1 MTQNDDREAH
11 EAKADEL
18 ERELDEM
25 QERAERLG
33 GDIEGAGEDWER
45 KKKDSK
51 VPGAGGEPE
60 QADGPQPEAEY
71 TNKGGDADGDEG
83 GEDLDFGKDIDSEDV
98 VGEQP
103 APDDDEDEKS

>member
-1 MTQNDDREAH
+1 MTQNEDREAH

-25 QERAERLG
+25 QERTERLG
-33 GDIEGAGEDWER
+33 GEIEGADEDWER

-60 QADGPQPEAEY
+60 QADGPEPEAEY
-71 TNKGGDADGDEG
+71 TNKGGDADGE
-83 GEDLDFGKDIDSEDV
+83 ELDFGKDIDSEDV
-98 VGEQP
+98 VGEQRP
-103 APDDDEDEKS
+103 ADGDKD

>member
-1 MTQNDDREAH
+1 MTQNEDREAH

-18 ERELDEM
+18 ERELYEM
-25 QERAERLG
+25 QERAQRLG

-60 QADGPQPEAEY
+60 QADGPEPEAEY
-71 TNKGGDADGDEG
+71 TNKGGDADGDAG
-83 GEDLDFGKDIDSEDV
+83 GEELDFGKDIDSEDV
-98 VGEQP
+98 VGER
-103 APDDDEDEKS
+103 APDQEEKD